1 VERRRLEGRRLEGEN
16 SLADHGKQASG
27 DGRPDAR
34 HSLERDVG
42 RLERREPAA
51 DSFWRSLSVLG
62 TVGWSIALPA
72 VAGVWLGRRLDVGFD
87 TGVRFTLMFM
97 VAGVMIGSV
106 IAWRV
111 VREHRK

>member
-1 VERRRLEGRRLEGEN
+1 MADRGERT
-16 SLADHGKQASG
+16 SQ

-34 HSLERDVG
+34 RSLERDVG
-42 RLERREPAA
+42 RLGRREPSAE
-51 DSFWRSLSVLG
+51 SFWRSLSVLG

-72 VAGVWLGRRLDVGFD
+72 AAGAWLGHRLDLRLES
-87 TGVRFTLMFM
+87 GVRFTLMLL
-97 VAGVMIGSV
+97 VAGVILGSV